1 MSLCCP
7 HPMDW
12 HRDKGLGNPMV
23 CLRAS
28 CRCGKPVRKFESRKK
43 TTVPDPGQHPLAV
56 TPERA
61 RAIQSELADK
71 IWRA

>member
-1 MSLCCP
+1 MS
-7 HPMDW
+7 W
-12 HRDKGLGNPMV
+12 HKERTVVATGEAQMI

-28 CRCGKPVRKFESRKK
+28 CRCGKPVREFESRKK
-43 TTVPDPGQHPLAV
+43 ITVPDPGQHPLAV
-56 TPERA
+56 TRERA